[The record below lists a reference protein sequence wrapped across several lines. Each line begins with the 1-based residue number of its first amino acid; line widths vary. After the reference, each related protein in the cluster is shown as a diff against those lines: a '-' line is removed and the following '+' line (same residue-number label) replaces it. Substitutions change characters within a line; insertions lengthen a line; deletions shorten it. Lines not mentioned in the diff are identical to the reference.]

1 MPNILGAEFVVGEFR
16 DTLPEFFAHKRPMA
30 GLINFDADLYS
41 STITALNHARQVI
54 DSSTVLV
61 FDEFIVN
68 RNWEHD
74 EFRALEEFCAT
85 NGLRYEVLAVS
96 LFTKQMACRL
106 R

>member
-1 MPNILGAEFVVGEFR
+1 MLQTFHAYLQILTRQLQVEVSNWLNEFDKKNTADSVTRLKVE
-16 DTLPEFFAHKRPMA
+16 
-30 GLINFDADLYS
+30 GLLFEASYK
-41 STITALNHARQVI
+41 
-54 DSSTVLV
+54 
-61 FDEFIVN
+61 FIVN
-68 RNWEHD
+68 KNWEHD

>member
-1 MPNILGAEFVVGEFR
+1 MAFAGA
-16 DTLPEFFAHKRPMA
+16 M
-30 GLINFDADLYS
+30 
-41 STITALNHARQVI
+41 ITALNHARPVI

-68 RNWEHD
+68 KNWEHD

-85 NGLRYEVLAVS
+85 NGLRYEVLAFS

>member
-1 MPNILGAEFVVGEFR
+1 M
-16 DTLPEFFAHKRPMA
+16 
-30 GLINFDADLYS
+30 
-41 STITALNHARQVI
+41 I

-61 FDEFIVN
+61 FCEFIVN
-68 RNWEHD
+68 KNWEHD

>member
-1 MPNILGAEFVVGEFR
+1 MAFAGA
-16 DTLPEFFAHKRPMA
+16 M
-30 GLINFDADLYS
+30 
-41 STITALNHARQVI
+41 ITALNHARPVI

-68 RNWEHD
+68 KNWELD

>member
-16 DTLPEFFAHKRPMA
+16 NTLPEFFAHERPIA

-41 STITALNHARQVI
+41 STITALNHARPVI

-68 RNWEHD
+68 KNWEHD